1 MALNDPTPETPLTRA
16 DVRASITP
24 NVTIE
29 NPDTRRKWQNILNT
43 VLFVMAAIS
52 LFFTIFPEALFGSDI
67 PIRAVLFVNTVVTM
81 GAAYYGLT
89 VTKPN
94 IPKF

>member
-1 MALNDPTPETPLTRA
+1 MTDPTLPST
-16 DVRASITP
+16 TP

-29 NPDTRRKWQNILNT
+29 NPATRRKWQNFLNT
-43 VLFVMAAIS
+43 ALFIMAAVS

-67 PIRAVLFVNTVVTM
+67 PVRAVLFVNTAVTF
-81 GAAYYGLT
+81 GAAFYGIT
-89 VTKPN
+89 VSRPN

>member
-1 MALNDPTPETPLTRA
+1 MTDPQLPNK
-16 DVRASITP
+16 TP
-24 NVTIE
+24 NVKIE
-29 NPDTRRKWQNILNT
+29 NPDTRRKWQDALNGIL
-43 VLFVMAAIS
+43 FAMAAIS
-52 LFFTIFPEALFGSDI
+52 LFFTIFPEAMFGSDI
-67 PIRAVLFVNTVVTM
+67 PTRAVLFVNTLVTL